1 MKIKISLALLVL
13 AASAAAQAQVPI
25 SAQTA
30 PPPAG
35 AGSVQEYSFPS
46 QPGSYSPPST
56 LRMTVSPEA
65 APAQQPPVRD
75 TPESLRKYT
84 ECRDEADRASTSS
97 AKMREAVG
105 QCLQDLNA
113 RRARGE

>member
-1 MKIKISLALLVL
+1 MKIRISAALLLL
-13 AASAAAQAQVPI
+13 AAGAQAQVPI

-35 AGSVQEYSFPS
+35 AGGVQEYSFPS

-56 LRMTVSPEA
+56 LRMTVSPQA
-65 APAQQPPVRD
+65 APMQPPPVRD

-84 ECRDEADRASTSS
+84 ECRDEADRASTSA
-97 AKMREAVG
+97 AKMRDAVG
-105 QCLQDLNA
+105 QCLQELNA
-113 RRARGE
+113 RRAQGE